1 MTQQNKLNF
10 NNKNIF
16 IIKNGKTGNMG
27 KNEYRKMD
35 KVR

>member
-16 IIKNGKTGNMG
+16 IIKNGKTSNVG
-27 KNEYRKMD
+27 KNGYRKMD